1 MSKEKKDE
9 VPVRIISEDEEIWTA
24 VRDEAK
30 ALMDNHKKSMIVQ
43 KGMHDLAIQ
52 KLSEIEKNK

>member
-1 MSKEKKDE
+1 MSKKKKDE
-9 VPVRIISEDEEIWTA
+9 VPVKIYDIEEEVWMS

>member
-30 ALMDNHKKSMIVQ
+30 ALMDNHKKSLKVQ
-43 KGMHDLAIQ
+43 KEMYDLAVR
-52 KLSEIEKNK
+52 KLSEIEKLK